1 MGMLNSILLE
11 GTITAI
17 SSETTK
23 DNEPYCRFSIKTK
36 HTKPPSYNS
45 IVQSNIFP
53 IECTGLQAEMCLN
66 YFKAGTK
73 VRVVG
78 HLNKDEKD
86 ITIVVGEHIEIL
98 VKNTEVE
105 D

>member
-1 MGMLNSILLE
+1 MLNSILLE

-36 HTKPPSYNS
+36 HSKSPNFNS

-53 IECTGLQAEMCLN
+53 IECTGLQAEMCLS

-78 HLNKDEKD
+78 HLNKDENNV
-86 ITIVVGEHIEIL
+86 TIIVGEHIEIV
-98 VKNTEVE
+98 VKNKEVE